1 MTISDNIP
9 SVPGD
14 HVGISEHFWQ
24 RGTSSAYKEGRC
36 LSRTL
41 VTIGLCQV
49 SSTVSVHQTKSEV
62 NEAIAQKE
70 DTCTL
75 TQGISG
81 VHHEQIVEN
90 EHIRQNA
97 AQVHSMICEDY
108 RKVKRR
114 FVSTSE
120 P

>member
-1 MTISDNIP
+1 MTIGDNIP

-24 RGTSSAYKEGRC
+24 RGTSSAYKEGRF

-49 SSTVSVHQTKSEV
+49 SSTVSAHQTESEV
-62 NEAIAQKE
+62 NEAITQKE

-75 TQGISG
+75 TQGSSG
-81 VHHEQIVEN
+81 GRRGQIVEN
-90 EHIRQNA
+90 EHIR
-97 AQVHSMICEDY
+97 
-108 RKVKRR
+108 
-114 FVSTSE
+114 
-120 P
+120 